1 MTPEEALRAVSSVLT
16 EFLNCE
22 IQRENKKHNDDIV
35 LGEIPAQNYFYNL
48 LDLPNVDKLVNLELA
63 DTPANPETS
72 EIEIDL
78 SFGISGEKDYF
89 RALRYQQA
97 LQRVLSAHSRAEGLN
112 LKIESKNIA
121 GFKSGSLKRY
131 LISFRVSTTTI

>member
-35 LGEIPAQNYFYNL
+35 LEEIPSQNYFYDL
-48 LDLPNVDKLVNLELA
+48 LDVPNVDKLINLDLS
-63 DTPANPETS
+63 DTPADVETS

-78 SFGISGEKDYF
+78 SFGISGENDYF

-97 LQRVLSAHSRAEGLN
+97 LQRVLLEHSRDKGLN

-131 LISFRVSTTTI
+131 LVSFIVSTTTI